1 MADED
6 PFYLYLR
13 TTRRSERTSLNY
25 VDDLRIFQRWCYQ
38 RETDP
43 RDADRLAIQAFLSS
57 ELQRVS
63 PNTVAHRKAALCAF
77 YAYLGRADVMEGI
90 EVKQVKLAPR
100 KPLSDTDFDLL
111 ISACRNER
119 DKAMIILALETGL
132 RVSELVGMRVADVD
146 LHERLLLVRGKG
158 DKERWLGLSDR
169 ALAALQPF
177 VSTATDVI
185 WFTRDGQPLNAKR
198 AKRNME
204 EIEKRA
210 RVQAHYH
217 RLRTTFAH
225 NFLHATHDLDSLQT
239 LMGHSDANTTRRYA
253 AYGAQ
258 QRALDQM
265 RRCSRSCSS
274 QRQED

>member
-1 MADED
+1 MLADDD

-25 VDDLRIFQRWCYQ
+25 VDDLRIFQRWCFQ
-38 RETDP
+38 RETAP
-43 RDADRLAIQAFLSS
+43 ADASKLAIQAFITS
-57 ELQRVS
+57 ELRRVS

-77 YAYLGRADVMEGI
+77 FAFVERPEVMEGI

-100 KPLSDTDFDLL
+100 KPLNEAEFDRLL
-111 ISACRNER
+111 DSCRNDR

-132 RVSELVGMRVADVD
+132 RVSEITGMRRNDVD
-146 LHERLLLVRGKG
+146 IDERLLLVRGKG
-158 DKERWLGLSDR
+158 DKERWLGLSER
-169 ALAALQPF
+169 AATALRPF
-177 VSTATDVI
+177 VLGSSGVI
-185 WFTRDGQPLNAKR
+185 WLTREGKPMNAKR

-210 RVQAHYH
+210 QVQAHYH

-225 NFLHATHDLDSLQT
+225 RFLHATHDLDSLQT
-239 LMGHSDANTTRRYA
+239 LMGHADANTTRRYA

-258 QRALDQM
+258 QRALEQM
-265 RRCSRSCSS
+265 RRFS
-274 QRQED
+274 DPLL